1 MLTIIPRDTGGQ
13 VTKNQGKRG
22 DVIGARFNDVERARW
37 DKIMEIVVERNPLA
51 RSSDVLRD
59 FLFGTLRLVT
69 NNERSYLY
77 TGDESYLS
85 RQSEKRDMQ
94 AKPFYPVLDIRDA
107 SDISGELGI
116 DINIVT
122 DVVAGLTDGKDPQM
136 VKAILDASK
145 KQTDKVTPINSKLA
159 SG

>member
-1 MLTIIPRDTGGQ
+1 MYTLRMAKKRDEARTETLSVKVPPEFKDELDRVAEANDRTLSQTSYMLIQRGLEFYKKDGLLMNPQ
-13 VTKNQGKRG
+13 VS
-22 DVIGARFNDVERARW
+22 DVIAG
-37 DKIMEIVVERNPLA
+37 
-51 RSSDVLRD
+51 
-59 FLFGTLRLVT
+59 
-69 NNERSYLY
+69 
-77 TGDESYLS
+77 
-85 RQSEKRDMQ
+85 Q
-94 AKPFYPVLDIRDA
+94 FYPVLNIRDA

-116 DINIVT
+116 DVNIVS